1 MSIRKR
7 KNKRTK
13 FGMFSSE
20 SDAKAVC
27 DKQAQQPKFANS
39 KFYTIKI
46 KRSKEGQKPWMAY
59 CLTPIS
65 N

>member
-13 FGMFSSE
+13 FGMFRSE
-20 SDAKAVC
+20 TKANEVC
-27 DKQAQQPKFANS
+27 LKKAGDPKFADS

-46 KRSKEGQKPWMAY
+46 KRGKEGQKPWMAY
-59 CLTPIS
+59 CLTPI
-65 N
+65 

>member
-1 MSIRKR
+1 LSIRIR

-13 FGMFSSE
+13 FGMFRSE

-27 DKQAQQPKFANS
+27 DQQAKQPNFANS

-46 KRSKEGQKPWMAY
+46 KRGKEGQKPWMAY
-59 CLTPIS
+59 CLTPLS